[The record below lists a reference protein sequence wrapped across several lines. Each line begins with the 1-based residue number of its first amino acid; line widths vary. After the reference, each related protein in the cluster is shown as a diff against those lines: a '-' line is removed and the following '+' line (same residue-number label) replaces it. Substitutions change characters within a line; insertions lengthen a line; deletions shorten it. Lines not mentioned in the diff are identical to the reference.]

1 MDYLNEITTQVER
14 WLRTVIVFH
23 APSPQEKQE
32 YLNISSFMMIHLLA
46 NLENL
51 ESIMSQIPS
60 IET

>member
-23 APSPQEKQE
+23 TPSPQEKQE